1 MMQFEV
7 SQSVQHGAP
16 DGFMRSISSTDWK
29 VLKQDTSVPLLE
41 KYYCRF
47 LSLLFSLLILIRRR
61 FVPDPLGARR
71 LKFEASDGISD
82 GYDASQ
88 SEGETRC
95 FSLRSEGN
103 RVPYFCLTPFSY
115 CQLARYHARMR
126 AHLSKI
132 HSPLSQNERIIVR
145 RDGPLLL

>member
-1 MMQFEV
+1 MIGLYV
-7 SQSVQHGAP
+7 KILSVQIWCTPFYYNH
-16 DGFMRSISSTDWK
+16 
-29 VLKQDTSVPLLE
+29 VPLLE

-95 FSLRSEGN
+95 FSLRSEGS

-126 AHLSKI
+126 AHL
-132 HSPLSQNERIIVR
+132 
-145 RDGPLLL
+145 